1 MAISDSFQ
9 KDYLSTGGIRAV
21 VFDFGG
27 VLFDWSPLHVYQHLI
42 ADDNERIKF
51 LQEVCS
57 SDWNVQQDA
66 GRSLRDG
73 TELLVAQHPQHE
85 SLIRAFYDRWK
96 EMLRGPLDEG
106 VSLLRNLHAQRVPLF
121 GLTNW
126 SAETFPY
133 ARDNYDFLQLFI
145 DIVVSGDERVI
156 KPDARI
162 YEIAL
167 QRYSRHL
174 SHLQPSELVFIDDV
188 AKNVEAARALGWHAI
203 HHVDAAETTAQLRAL
218 GLPV

>member
-1 MAISDSFQ
+1 MTIPVSS
-9 KDYLSTGGIRAV
+9 SGIRAV

-42 ADDNERIKF
+42 ADDAERRHF
-51 LQEVCS
+51 LTHVCS
-57 SDWNVQQDA
+57 SDWNVQQDG
-66 GRSLRDG
+66 GRSLADG
-73 TELLVAQHPQHE
+73 TAALVQQHPQHE
-85 SLIRAFYDRWK
+85 SLIRAFYDRWV

-106 VSLLRNLHAQRVPLF
+106 VALLQELHAKQVPLF

-133 ARDNYDFLQLFI
+133 ARDNYDFLNVFQ
-145 DIVVSGDERVI
+145 DIVVSGVEKCI

-167 QRYSRHL
+167 ARYGRHL
-174 SHLQPSELVFIDDV
+174 ADLKPGELVFIDDV
-188 AKNVEAARALGWHAI
+188 KKNVEAAQALGWHGI
-203 HHVDAAETTAQLRAL
+203 HHVDAAQTREQLKAL
-218 GLPV
+218 GLPL